1 MDFLEIL
8 KIILLGVVEGITEW
22 LPVSSTGHMLLV
34 DAIPGLSLNVS
45 KDFMDVFLYV
55 IQLGAVLA
63 IVCLFFKKLFPFGL
77 KQEEKQEENGE
88 LVTVKKV
95 YAKKNVLLLW
105 GKVLVACVPALV
117 GLIFDIPDSPL
128 IIAITLIVYGV
139 AFIVLET
146 LNKKQNRVFK
156 VQDVDNITFLQ
167 ALIIGVFQVLAML
180 PGTSRSGITIL
191 TAMIIGISRPAGAEF
206 TFFLAIPVMF
216 GASALQLIKTIAKG
230 YSFSAPEIGYL
241 LIGAAV
247 AFAVS
252 MLVVKGLM
260 NFVKKHDFSPF
271 GWYRIGL
278 GIVVIVLIA
287 CNLLP
292 AFA

>member
-45 KDFMDVFLYV
+45 KNFMDVFLYV

-216 GASALQLIKTIAKG
+216 GASALQLIKIIAKG